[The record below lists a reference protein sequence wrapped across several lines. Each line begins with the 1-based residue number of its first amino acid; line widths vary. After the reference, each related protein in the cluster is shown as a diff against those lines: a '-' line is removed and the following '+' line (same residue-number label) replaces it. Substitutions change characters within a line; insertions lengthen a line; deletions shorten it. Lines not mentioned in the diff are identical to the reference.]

1 MGTED
6 QDCNMD
12 LLKEEEYFFRNPH
25 SHEPKACRKN
35 LSLLTKSKIPI
46 KIFCC
51 VDRAGGRREK
61 LRTLAYSLKIQLHN
75 QKNFFFKTHYF
86 VLGTEG
92 GWAVL
97 ALEDMSALQTLRCK
111 YLTKKLL
118 SIFGPTHEKL
128 ILYEIFVFVM
138 KICKDVANKFQ
149 GKIINFRMYEFQGEG
164 SSDGKI

>member
-1 MGTED
+1 M
-6 QDCNMD
+6 
-12 LLKEEEYFFRNPH
+12 
-25 SHEPKACRKN
+25 
-35 LSLLTKSKIPI
+35 

-75 QKNFFFKTHYF
+75 QKNFFLKTHYF

-138 KICKDVANKFQ
+138 KICKDVAYVANKFQ
-149 GKIINFRMYEFQGEG
+149 GRIINLEWKLRISRGLYEFQGEG
-164 SSDGKI
+164 ILDEKI

>member
-1 MGTED
+1 MSIGLAVGAKNYE
-6 QDCNMD
+6 
-12 LLKEEEYFFRNPH
+12 RWPIH
-25 SHEPKACRKN
+25 SKFNYTIR
-35 LSLLTKSKIPI
+35 
-46 KIFCC
+46 
-51 VDRAGGRREK
+51 
-61 LRTLAYSLKIQLHN
+61 
-75 QKNFFFKTHYF
+75 NFFFKTHYF